1 MNTPANEVKNRDLC
15 APHSIVTCTCVRK
28 GDRPHAGK
36 DPFCPESLFG
46 EMTGLSEEMMFATD
60 ADGYFRYANGSALAT
75 FGYSREEIGHINF
88 RQIIDPDW
96 QLPANEMYSRMLARA
111 SAPLCNDLLARS
123 RDGRPVWIR
132 VRARPLSMDGRICG
146 VAGVAANLNAHRER
160 ENRFSAF
167 EERFLALYRY
177 SPVGM
182 AFYDID
188 GNLTDHNG
196 SFALTFAGLRPPQ
209 YPDFLFG
216 EGFLN
221 ESCKERLRRGRPV
234 VARIPLHDT
243 RTDPPTRRLHEWHI
257 FAQRG
262 QAPSSPAF
270 VAQIIDAAPD
280 EEIALRG
287 DCRTCVPGRETLCAH
302 VRGPG
307 SALGDIVS
315 RSPAMA
321 DLFEEIRSIAD
332 TCATVL
338 ITGESGSGKE
348 LVARALHSSGCRGEK
363 PFIAVNCGTVPDPLL
378 ESELFGYRKGAFT
391 DAKKDKPGRFSLAGD
406 GTIFLDEIGD
416 ISFAMQI
423 KLLRVLQEKTFE
435 PLGAIRSETTD
446 ARVIAATNRN
456 LAEMVERGEF
466 RKDLF
471 FRLNVVTLHLPALR
485 ERKCDIPLL
494 CDHFIRRFNDK
505 YCKQIEGMQ
514 DDALDLL
521 MRHDFPGNVRE
532 LENMVERAV
541 IFCRGDR
548 IAACDLPFRHKTAH
562 TTDNSALLSNIRS
575 LGELERIYIRSV
587 LEECNNNKTSASKR
601 LGIHKA
607 TLFRKLR
614 QLGIQ

>member
-1 MNTPANEVKNRDLC
+1 MNTAANEVENRDLC
-15 APHSIVTCTCVRK
+15 APHSILTCTCVKK
-28 GDRPHAGK
+28 GSGSDVVK
-36 DPFCPESLFG
+36 DIFSPGSLFG
-46 EMTGLSEEMMFATD
+46 EMAELSEEMMFAID
-60 ADGYFRYANGSALAT
+60 ADGYFRYANRSALAT
-75 FGYSREEIGHINF
+75 FGYSHEEIGHTNF

-96 QLPANEMYSRMLARA
+96 LSSANDMYFGLLVRSSTPVCR
-111 SAPLCNDLLARS
+111 DLLARS

-132 VRARPLSMDGRICG
+132 VRARTLLKEGRIRG
-146 VAGVAANLNAHRER
+146 VAGIAANLNAYRER
-160 ENRFSAF
+160 ERRFAAF
-167 EERFLALYRY
+167 EERFKALYIY

-182 AFYDID
+182 AFYDTD
-188 GNLTDHNG
+188 GKLADYNG
-196 SFALTFAGLRPPQ
+196 SFSLTFAGLRPPQ

-234 VARIPLHDT
+234 VARIPLVDT
-243 RTDPPTRRLHEWHI
+243 RTDPPTGRMYEWHI
-257 FAQRG
+257 FAQRE

-270 VAQIIDAAPD
+270 VAQVIDAAPD
-280 EEIALRG
+280 EEETPKDG
-287 DCRTCVPGRETLCAH
+287 CRVNAQGREPLCAH
-302 VRGPG
+302 MHGC
-307 SALGDIVS
+307 SAELGDIVS

-321 DLFEEIRSIAD
+321 TVFEAIRRIAD

-348 LVARALHSSGCRGEK
+348 LVARALHKSGNRREK
-363 PFIAVNCGTVPDPLL
+363 PFIAVNCGAVPDALL
-378 ESELFGYRKGAFT
+378 ESELFGYRQGAFT
-391 DAKKDKPGRFSLAGD
+391 DAKKDKPGRFALAKD

-416 ISFAMQI
+416 ISFAMQL

-435 PLGAIRSETTD
+435 PLGAIRSETTE

-494 CDHFIRRFNDK
+494 CNHFIRHFNEK
-505 YCKQIEGMQ
+505 YCKRIRGMQ

-532 LENMVERAV
+532 LENMVESAV
-541 IFCRGDR
+541 IFCTGDR
-548 IAACDLPFRHKTAH
+548 IAAGDLPARQGAAH
-562 TTDNSALLSNIRS
+562 TSVENVLLSNVRS
-575 LGELERIYIRSV
+575 LEELERMYLRSV
-587 LEECNNNKTSASKR
+587 LSECDNNKVSASKR